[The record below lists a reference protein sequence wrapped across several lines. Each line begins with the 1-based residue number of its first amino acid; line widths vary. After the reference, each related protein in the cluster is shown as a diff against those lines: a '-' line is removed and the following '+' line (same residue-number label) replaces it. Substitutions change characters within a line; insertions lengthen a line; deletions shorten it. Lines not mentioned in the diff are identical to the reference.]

1 MTASSDTTAKRA
13 PSSPVSNSST
23 TEISLVATVR
33 LRDHG
38 WSMHREAAEDAG
50 SATVAFVAYTL
61 AAQCVD
67 AGSSDAPTP
76 SPARGR
82 ANAPNRAV
90 KQYLAER
97 RPSRPNRSP
106 CVADRRLNRD
116 LCRREGQARPLSGTR
131 TAPPL
136 PIRAPAVSGLPSVNR
151 GRLDEIRDHAVSPR
165 VKRRRGW
172 WTAAGRLSVCRVH
185 PGRRRTNPRA
195 RHVPPQALP
204 TLLEI
209 YWREGRRPPAQYLP
223 TRVAR
228 PSLRRPPPRA
238 PAAPHQRFALVDP
251 QPCFQPRWPHPW
263 PTLAPEVNVPVNS
276 RGAKTV
282 P

>member
-1 MTASSDTTAKRA
+1 MRA
-13 PSSPVSNSST
+13 RQPSPSSRTRLPLNASM
-23 TEISLVATVR
+23 LDRAT
-33 LRDHG
+33 L
-38 WSMHREAAEDAG
+38 
-50 SATVAFVAYTL
+50 
-61 AAQCVD
+61 
-67 AGSSDAPTP
+67 PTP
-76 SPARGR
+76 SPARGP

-97 RPSRPNRSP
+97 RLSRPNRSP

-116 LCRREGQARPLSGTR
+116 LCRREGQAWPLSGTR

-136 PIRAPAVSGLPSVNR
+136 PIRAPAVSSLPSVDR
-151 GRLDEIRDHAVSPR
+151 DRLDEVRDHAVSPR

-172 WTAAGRLSVCRVH
+172 WTATGRLSVCRVH

-209 YWREGRRPPAQYLP
+209 YWREGRRPPAQCSP

-238 PAAPHQRFALVDP
+238 PAAPHRRFALVDP
-251 QPCFQPRWPHPW
+251 QPLLPATVATPMAHASARSQRPGPRP
-263 PTLAPEVNVPVNS
+263 
-276 RGAKTV
+276 RC
-282 P
+282 